1 MSEVFRHPHRVT
13 YAHCTVGN
21 HVYYG
26 RYLDILEE
34 ARGEFF
40 RSLGVPFL
48 QLQEADIIFP
58 VIEANL
64 RYKGMARYDDLL
76 TIEVWLTEAAK
87 VRLNFAYRVVCGDKL
102 LLEGATSH
110 VCTGMNEK
118 PKRLPEDL
126 LEKLRPYLAATA

>member
-13 YAHCTVGN
+13 YASCTVGN

-40 RSLGVPFL
+40 RSLGAPLL
-48 QLQEADIIFP
+48 QLQEADVIFP

-64 RYKGMARYDDLL
+64 RYKGMARYDDAL
-76 TIEVWLTEAAK
+76 TVEVWLTEAAK
-87 VRLNFAYRVVCGDKL
+87 VRLTFACRILCGERVLV
-102 LLEGATSH
+102 EATTAH

-126 LEKLRPYLAATA
+126 AAKLRPYLAAC